1 MLSLGEHMNSIR
13 PRHGT
18 RLSKARFLALSIILA
33 ASLIACENETSG
45 ISGLDSYTCDVTLT
59 LAPSSINGL
68 SSPEGSGRGSGKGT
82 SQQEALRNA
91 LAVACTQLPL
101 SSSEVQMCR
110 AGENFIVVDPDN
122 PSLASAVNRSVRCR
136 SG

>member
-1 MLSLGEHMNSIR
+1 MYLNSIR

-18 RLSKARFLALSIILA
+18 RLSSKARFLALSILA

-59 LAPSSINGL
+59 LAPSSFNGL

-82 SQQEALRNA
+82 SQQEALLSA

-101 SSSEVQMCR
+101 SSSEDQMCR